1 MEPNSRIALPDPDR
15 LTPAQAEAYERIA
28 SGPRGKVEGPLAIW
42 LHSPELA
49 NRAQL
54 LGEFARYRTSFAPR
68 LSELAILIVAR
79 HWTSHF
85 EWAIHSRIAAEA
97 GVSPS
102 LTEAIR
108 IGATPQFED
117 EEQAAI
123 HAFVTEL
130 LANGKTSDATL
141 GTIRSLFGDQATVE
155 LAAIVGYYSLC
166 AFTLALAEPELPDG
180 TRECL
185 PQKAQK
191 TPSGLSPET
200 RT

>member
-1 MEPNSRIALPDPDR
+1 MSTNPGPRIALPDPTQ
-15 LTPAQAEAYERIA
+15 LTPAQAEAYQRIA

-54 LGEFARYRTSFAPR
+54 LGEFTRYRTSFPPR
-68 LSELAILIVAR
+68 LSEFAILVVAR

-85 EWAIHSRIAAEA
+85 EWAIHAPIAAEA
-97 GVSPS
+97 GVSAS
-102 LTEAIR
+102 VIEAIR
-108 IGATPQFED
+108 NDVTPQFED

-123 HAFVTEL
+123 HAYVTEL
-130 LANGKTSDATL
+130 LQSGKTSDSTL
-141 GTIRSLFGDQATVE
+141 RAVRSLFGDQATVE

-185 PQKAQK
+185 PPKAQ
-191 TPSGLSPET
+191 SPDSA
-200 RT
+200 